1 MKVNYSNTKCQFK
14 IVSDFKLHN
23 GIGNNTLAVTQQMEI
38 NIQIRNQRQY
48 TNLENMCWVQ
58 AKAHS
63 IKGFEKKMVLFSKF
77 MYWPYRGNNMKK

>member
-1 MKVNYSNTKCQFK
+1 MKVNYWNTKCQFK

-48 TNLENMCWVQ
+48 ANLENICWVQ

-63 IKGFEKKMVLFSKF
+63 IKGFEKEMVLKEEIIWKNSEKV
-77 MYWPYRGNNMKK
+77 K